1 MKAIKSRMCRAGT
14 LSVCNELVCEK
25 RYCRPAVT
33 LYASDFRKMMR
44 VVREARVYVGH
55 GYIVNLSEA
64 IEALEKE
71 AK

>member
-1 MKAIKSRMCRAGT
+1 
-14 LSVCNELVCEK
+14 
-25 RYCRPAVT
+25 
-33 LYASDFRKMMR
+33 MR